1 MPTRDDAPPEAP
13 SERDHDNLVRLHG
26 VTWAQYEM
34 ILAIRGEHTAPR
46 IAYHDGELELLSP
59 GVAHAAIKKHITR
72 LVEAWAEEVQVNIK
86 GFGSWTIKDPQARR
100 AIEPDDC
107 YVVGLREPKVP
118 DLAIEVEWA
127 AGALDRLAIYGPLG
141 VREVW
146 TWKGRFLTVHALHKN
161 AYVRVGQ
168 SMMLPTLDLGL
179 LQRFIGDP
187 NPTMALRSFRTLL
200 RKRAG

>member
-1 MPTRDDAPPEAP
+1 M
-13 SERDHDNLVRLHG
+13 
-26 VTWAQYEM
+26 Q
-34 ILAIRGEHTAPR
+34 
-46 IAYHDGELELLSP
+46 
-59 GVAHAAIKKHITR
+59 
-72 LVEAWAEEVQVNIK
+72 
-86 GFGSWTIKDPQARR
+86 
-100 AIEPDDC
+100 
-107 YVVGLREPKVP
+107 PKVP

-187 NPTMALRSFRTLL
+187 NPPMALRSFRTLL